1 MPKWAKRG
9 EQGSV
14 LHIKIQGR
22 ILNILTELV
31 DVMINLVNFESCY
44 KAFLTADNL
53 NLGALLQF
61 LF

>member
-1 MPKWAKRG
+1 MY

-14 LHIKIQGR
+14 LHSKIQGR

-31 DVMINLVNFESCY
+31 DVMINLVDFESCF
-44 KAFLTADNL
+44 KAFFTADNF

>member
-1 MPKWAKRG
+1 MGKRD

-14 LHIKIQGR
+14 LHSKTQGR

-44 KAFLTADNL
+44 KAFLSADNF